1 MINLSLGGWSWVL
14 RQQLLSI
21 GVNVLMS
28 QTVETLGCILKALF
42 WVVNSLQAGK
52 KCYDRWVSTI
62 SCPRIWTNT
71 RTHKQSSGVSLA
83 YANGCHDAAKAR
95 PHRIHAD
102 LSDFNE
108 NATSTYV
115 IRRLFALWTWKALT
129 GSDYRDHSRH
139 FSSFLPATWPAK
151 TSWTTKNLRHVGCSS
166 AQLPTSKTRWCQR
179 LPRRQWE

>member
-1 MINLSLGGWSWVL
+1 MTGEF
-14 RQQLLSI
+14 QH
-21 GVNVLMS
+21 
-28 QTVETLGCILKALF
+28 
-42 WVVNSLQAGK
+42 
-52 KCYDRWVSTI
+52 VSTI

-115 IRRLFALWTWKALT
+115 IRRLFALWTWKALP
-129 GSDYRDHSRH
+129 GSDYRDHSSH
-139 FSSFLPATWPAK
+139 FSSFLPASWPAK

-166 AQLPTSKTRWCQR
+166 AQAYFSSASHFKDTMMPKIAKKTMGIS
-179 LPRRQWE
+179 LILSLNTKTHPRSSTALQPKLRINSGRSP